1 MVVVDVISVEHA
13 KVVGINIGLLLSS
26 GPIVRSLRG
35 RLPEGLMT
43 GGTFRYGGGSDLES
57 LRGGIA
63 YDEGISMSSVQTNM
77 SIFSID

>member
-13 KVVGINIGLLLSS
+13 KVVGINIRLLLSGGS
-26 GPIVRSLRG
+26 IVGSLRG
-35 RLPEGLMT
+35 SLSEGLMT
-43 GGTFRYGGGSDLES
+43 SGTFGYGGGSDLES